1 MKKNMKRNK
10 AKAKKIKI
18 EKEIPIKITIEIT
31 KNKIKWNYNCDISTL
46 FFHFD
51 RVKHLIQLEMDE
63 IDKNLPKN
71 KNKER
76 K

>member
-51 RVKHLIQLEMDE
+51 RVKHLIQLEMDRL
-63 IDKNLPKN
+63 DKKSTKKKGVL
-71 KNKER
+71 
-76 K
+76 